1 MIDAPCCAA
10 LLTQGAPTRSGPQ
23 PPSSS
28 GPPKKVETM
37 NKATKGAI
45 AAGAAAV
52 LLLGGLG
59 SYALWSDQETLGG
72 GTITSGDLSLT
83 PAASPAPQWRDV
95 SPDVAGNP
103 KVIDPATL
111 LIVPG
116 DIVEYTAS
124 FTIEASG
131 NNLLADLSADTT
143 AITGD
148 AALRS
153 KIATSVTATS
163 GGTTLPTSGAKTR
176 ITSADQAVA
185 VSVRFTFDPATA
197 NQDAQNQSINLA
209 AFALKL
215 EQSRT

>member
-10 LLTQGAPTRSGPQ
+10 LLAQGATTRSGPS

-37 NKATKGAI
+37 NKATKGAV

-72 GTITSGDLSLT
+72 GTITSGDLSLA
-83 PAASPAPQWRDV
+83 PVAAPAPQWRDV

-103 KVIDPATL
+103 KVIDPATF

-124 FTIEASG
+124 FTIQASG
-131 NNLLADLSADTT
+131 DNLLADLSADTS

-148 AALRS
+148 ALLRS
-153 KIATSVTATS
+153 KITTSVTATS
-163 GGTTLPTSGAKTR
+163 GSTTLPTTGAKTR
-176 ITSADQAVA
+176 ITSADQNVA
-185 VSVRFTFDPATA
+185 VSVRFTFDPGTE

>member
-1 MIDAPCCAA
+1 
-10 LLTQGAPTRSGPQ
+10 
-23 PPSSS
+23 
-28 GPPKKVETM
+28 M
-37 NKATKGAI
+37 NKATKGAV

-72 GTITSGDLSLT
+72 GTITSGDLSLAPVAT
-83 PAASPAPQWRDV
+83 PAPQWRDV

-103 KVIDPATL
+103 KVIDPATF

-124 FTIEASG
+124 FTIQASG
-131 NNLLADLSADTT
+131 DNLLADLSADTS

-148 AALRS
+148 ALLRS
-153 KIATSVTATS
+153 KITTSVTATS
-163 GGTTLPTSGAKTR
+163 GITTLPTTGAKTR
-176 ITSADQAVA
+176 ITSADQNVA
-185 VSVRFTFDPATA
+185 VSVRFTFDPGTE